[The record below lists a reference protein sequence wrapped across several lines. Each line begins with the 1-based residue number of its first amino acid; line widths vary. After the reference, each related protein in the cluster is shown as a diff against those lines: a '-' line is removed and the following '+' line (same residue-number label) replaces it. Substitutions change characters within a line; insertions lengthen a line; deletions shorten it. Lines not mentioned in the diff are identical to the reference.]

1 MILKHSQCWEVWKKK
16 VMHSTVQ
23 VSKEKEKVN

>member
-1 MILKHSQCWEVWKKK
+1 MILKHSQCWEAWKKK
-16 VMHSTVQ
+16 VMRSIIQ